1 MSLQVLSNA
10 TQCIAYEALDD
21 WSGYCFQ
28 TSILM
33 SFEWNLKR
41 FGMSMVIPSRVVPLL
56 IYVVCE
62 S

>member
-1 MSLQVLSNA
+1 MSLRVLSNA
-10 TQCIAYEALDD
+10 TKCIAYEALDD

-28 TSILM
+28 TNISM

-41 FGMSMVIPSRVVPLL
+41 FGMSMVIPSGVVPLL
-56 IYVVCE
+56 IYAVCE